1 MASSDDGMAMV
12 PLTPKECAT
21 LAKMCR
27 REMIKHEKQY
37 EKAKFVPE
45 PGKSNM
51 DEIAAKKYRN
61 LLSKLLPYVQ

>member
-1 MASSDDGMAMV
+1 MASSEDGITLV

-21 LAKMCR
+21 LAKMCQ

-37 EKAKFVPE
+37 EKAKFVPP
-45 PGKSNM
+45 PGKANM